1 MQSCIF
7 LLHNI
12 ITTVIWA
19 ARARTHGPEIS
30 IIPPASIFVNR
41 QLTQTFVLY
50 FPKTAQQQPAQKT
63 HKNLGLHS
71 LAGYVIIYMSGGAD
85 NPKKKNQ
92 KNLQKTLDSLAPQML

>member
-30 IIPPASIFVNR
+30 IIPPASIFVNSKPA
-41 QLTQTFVLY
+41 QTFALC
-50 FPKTAQQQPAQKT
+50 FPKTAQQQPVQKT

-71 LAGYVIIYMSGGAD
+71 LAGYVIHVGRG
-85 NPKKKNQ
+85 
-92 KNLQKTLDSLAPQML
+92 